1 MPVIDTY
8 HIFSCLDITIF
19 SKEICFHKQ
28 IVDTTYRFQHLV
40 SWRDS
45 AEMAA
50 AVACWNNYRCDN
62 YPNVSIFC
70 NGLTAGPAASSRCC
84 RTFWKLQH
92 PHQSHASVSQLLT
105 LLVQVSH
112 SNNVKEVTPDILQMS
127 TSSNYPLLW
136 SMHSILS
143 ATLPPMQLRKR
154 RNLYTVPI
162 YRTGNISMTF
172 GFSI

>member
-1 MPVIDTY
+1 MKNLQCRYASVIDTFCSVPY

-50 AVACWNNYRCDN
+50 AVACWNNYN
-62 YPNVSIFC
+62 YPFIQMYPFFAMDSLQALQPAVGAAEHSGSCSTHTNHMPVS
-70 NGLTAGPAASSRCC
+70 
-84 RTFWKLQH
+84 Q
-92 PHQSHASVSQLLT
+92 QLLT

-143 ATLPPMQLRKR
+143 ATFL
-154 RNLYTVPI
+154 
-162 YRTGNISMTF
+162 
-172 GFSI
+172 